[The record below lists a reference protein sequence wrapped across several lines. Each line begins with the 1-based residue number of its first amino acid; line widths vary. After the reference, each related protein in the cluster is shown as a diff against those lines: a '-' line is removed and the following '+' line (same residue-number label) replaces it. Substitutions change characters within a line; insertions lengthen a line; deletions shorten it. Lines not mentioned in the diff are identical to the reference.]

1 MVEVVNKSILEVGD
15 DVVVL
20 SAHPTLVAGGGTS
33 GVIHRSAGSSLEA
46 EARPLGSPRPGNA
59 VITEGFD

>member
-33 GVIHRSAGSSLEA
+33 GVVHRLGVLPGSKTQ
-46 EARPLGSPRPGNA
+46 LGNSRIQRMRGECFKA
-59 VITEGFD
+59 V